1 MTTYLDTLKE
11 EMLNH
16 QKQYE
21 HELYRK
27 ELVQLVIDEYNK
39 QGVTFY
45 YDIKHH
51 IELLNDD
58 TFSN

>member
-1 MTTYLDTLKE
+1 MTTHLDTLKE

-27 ELVQLVIDEYNK
+27 ELVQMVIDEYNK
-39 QGVTFY
+39 QGEEFY
-45 YDIKHH
+45 LKIKSIINNEHKAC
-51 IELLNDD
+51 N
-58 TFSN
+58 TS